1 VNRAGWPDFE
11 AQFGALGGDVR
22 GIIAT
27 TGGRPPSDPGP
38 RVKPADRVEQA
49 ALLQATES
57 KPANPRQRLRL
68 GELLVLQGVL
78 TPAQLE
84 SALEER
90 KRSGRRLGR
99 ILVED
104 GISTEESIAQAL
116 AVQLKIPYLQ
126 LSLQAVSPAVSRLLT
141 EAQSRRFR
149 AIPIDEAGSAIR
161 VGMSDPL
168 DYQSYDEIQRILGR
182 HLDLVVV
189 TESRLDATLDKLH
202 SRSDE
207 ISGLARELE
216 QEMQFDK
223 IDAEHIGGGA
233 SLDDAPVAKLLQSLF
248 DDAVRSR
255 ASDIHV
261 EPQERKLQIRFRV
274 DGTLVLHT
282 EAESRIAPAVV
293 QRLKLLAGLDIA
305 ERRLPQDGRFM
316 VRVRSRALDL
326 RMSSMPTQY
335 GEAVVLRLLP
345 HDGGLL
351 ELDRLGMPAPI
362 LAKVRD
368 FITLAQGMLL
378 VTGPTG
384 SGKTT
389 TLYGVLAQ
397 MNSPDAK
404 IITAEDPVEYRLPGI
419 TQVQVNE
426 KIGLSFASV
435 LRSTL
440 RQDPDIVL
448 VGEMRDKD
456 TVETGLRAAM
466 TGHMVLSTLHT
477 IDAAST
483 PIRLLDMG
491 APRFLIATSLRLV
504 LAQRLVRA
512 VCTQCARPYAP
523 TAQEIAFL
531 QTFAGGTGG
540 AFAYGAGC
548 PQCNGTGYLGR
559 MGVYELL
566 DMTRTVV
573 AAFNSGDMQAYMD
586 AAYRET
592 GELSLARHVS
602 DLVQSG
608 RTTVG
613 EAMRLISRSH
623 DPSQSGA

>member
-1 VNRAGWPDFE
+1 M
-11 AQFGALGGDVR
+11 
-22 GIIAT
+22 
-27 TGGRPPSDPGP
+27 
-38 RVKPADRVEQA
+38 KPADRHEQA
-49 ALLQATES
+49 AILQIADST
-57 KPANPRQRLRL
+57 PANPRQRLRL
-68 GELLVLQGVL
+68 GELLVAQGVL
-78 TPAQLE
+78 TPLQLE
-84 SALEER
+84 GALNER

-104 GISTEESIAQAL
+104 GIATEEAIARAL
-116 AVQLKIPYLQ
+116 AVQLHIPYLE
-126 LSLQAVSPAVSRLLT
+126 LSLQAISPAVSRLLN

-161 VGMSDPL
+161 VGMADPL
-168 DYQSYDEIQRILGR
+168 DYQSYDEIQRLLGR

-189 TESRLDATLDKLH
+189 TESRLDATLDRLH

-216 QEMQFDK
+216 QEMQIDTA
-223 IDAEHIGGGA
+223 DAEEAATGA
-233 SLDDAPVAKLLQSLF
+233 ALDEAPVAKLLQSLF

-261 EPQERKLQIRFRV
+261 EPQERKLQIRFRI
-274 DGTLVLHT
+274 DGMLVVHT

-293 QRLKLLAGLDIA
+293 QRLKLSAGLDIA
-305 ERRLPQDGRFM
+305 ERRLPQDGRFV
-316 VRVRSRALDL
+316 VRVRGHTLDL
-326 RMSSMPTQY
+326 RMSTMPTQY
-335 GEAVVLRLLP
+335 GESAVLRLLP

-351 ELDRLGMPAPI
+351 ELDRLGMPAAI
-362 LAKVRD
+362 LAKVCE
-368 FITLAQGMLL
+368 FISLAHGMLL

-389 TLYGVLAQ
+389 TLYGALAR

-404 IITAEDPVEYRLPGI
+404 IVTVEDPIEYRLPGI

-426 KIGLSFASV
+426 KIGLGFSTV

-477 IDAAST
+477 NDAAST

-491 APRFLIATSLRLV
+491 APRYLIATSLRLV
-504 LAQRLVRA
+504 LSQRLVRA
-512 VCTQCARPYAP
+512 VCTQCTRPYAP
-523 TAQEIAFL
+523 TAQESAFL
-531 QTFAGGTGG
+531 QAFGG
-540 AFAYGAGC
+540 AGDAIAKGAGC
-548 PQCNGTGYLGR
+548 PQCKGTGFLGR
-559 MGVYELL
+559 LGAYELL
-566 DMTRTVV
+566 DMTRSVV
-573 AAFNSGDMQAYMD
+573 AALNSADTQAYMD
-586 AAYRET
+586 AAHCEI
-592 GELSLARHVS
+592 GQLSLANHVCE
-602 DLVQSG
+602 LVQSG
-608 RTTVG
+608 RTTVS
-613 EAMRLISRSH
+613 EAMRLIGHSH
-623 DPSQSGA
+623 EAG